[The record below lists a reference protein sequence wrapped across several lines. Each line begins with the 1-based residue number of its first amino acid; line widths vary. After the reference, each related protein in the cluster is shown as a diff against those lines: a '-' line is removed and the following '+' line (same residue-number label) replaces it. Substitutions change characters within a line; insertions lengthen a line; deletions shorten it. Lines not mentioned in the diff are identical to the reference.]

1 MTKTEKIVV
10 GSTVIIGASAL
21 TMMMLSKKN
30 DAKTSEIKSELSDIR
45 YTLSKS
51 REDLIVLNRETIEGN
66 RILRRLID
74 HSIDD
79 IVDDKK

>member
-30 DAKTSEIKSELSDIR
+30 DAKTGEIKSELNDIR